1 MVVVW
6 HRIGM
11 DLDSFIA
18 VREPRWQ
25 RLEQL
30 AKLRGMPGAAADEFA
45 QLYQLTATDLS
56 QVRAAAPDP
65 QLISRLSI
73 LLANARTHLAGA
85 NQPMWKQIARFF
97 ARDLPLSLYRLR
109 WPTVGVTIAFVAI
122 AIATAV
128 YISNEPGALDQV
140 GSFEARQDYANTQ
153 FESYYSQ
160 YPSSSFFARVWT
172 NNSWVVLQSVGG
184 GFTGIF
190 TVWVQYANAA
200 STGTAAAIMYEF
212 GYLGLFFKLIMPHGL
227 LELTAIWISGAAGL
241 RIFWSLMVPGERKRM
256 DAIAAEG
263 RMLIGVALGL
273 VAVLMAAGLMEGFV
287 TGSRLPWLAKDAI
300 GVLVLAGFWTYVIYF
315 GRIAAR
321 EGFTGD
327 IDADA
332 AGDYVPVAG

>member
-190 TVWVQYANAA
+190 MVWVQYVNAA
-200 STGTAAAIMYEF
+200 SNGSAAAIMYEF
-212 GYLGLFFKLIMPHGL
+212 GYLGFVLQADQRLDGL
-227 LELTAIWISGAAGL
+227 LELTAIWIWGAVGP
-241 RIFWSLMVPGERKRM
+241 RILLSRRRRQGSASAWTPSRPRAACSSASRWPQRRCRRPPGSWR
-256 DAIAAEG
+256 A
-263 RMLIGVALGL
+263 
-273 VAVLMAAGLMEGFV
+273 
-287 TGSRLPWLAKDAI
+287 S
-300 GVLVLAGFWTYVIYF
+300 
-315 GRIAAR
+315 
-321 EGFTGD
+321 
-327 IDADA
+327 
-332 AGDYVPVAG
+332 